1 MSKGLGRLFWFNWVT
16 SKVLHML
23 KKIHWHSTLLI
34 LRCFNGTWK
43 SNVFLHC
50 TSVVILVVTSKNTLY
65 LSGIVQL
72 KLINKFKKK
81 KKKTKY
87 ERLFIVW
94 RVQVKCLFPFS
105 FFWFLFLFLFF
116 LFSSRRLYQVA
127 KFLYS
132 HIYFV
137 TKDKHCQ
144 KSSNS

>member
-50 TSVVILVVTSKNTLY
+50 TSVVIVVTSKNTLY

-72 KLINKFKKK
+72 KLINKLKKK
-81 KKKTKY
+81 KKN
-87 ERLFIVW
+87 
-94 RVQVKCLFPFS
+94 QVRETFYCMKSPGEVPFS
-105 FFWFLFLFLFF
+105 FFIFLVFVFVFVFF
-116 LFSSRRLYQVA
+116 IFFQKIVPSCQV
-127 KFLYS
+127 FIFPYLL
-132 HIYFV
+132 
-137 TKDKHCQ
+137 C
-144 KSSNS
+144 N